1 MIAQVPF
8 WQRKRLDEMTPAEWE
23 SLCDGCGQCCLNK
36 LEDEDTG
43 EVYHTDLVCQYMD
56 TDTCGCTVYAE
67 RLKKVPGCT
76 LITPQTLAKY
86 HWLPYTCAYRTLA
99 EDRPLAEWHPLCS
112 GDAELVHAAAVSVR
126 GKVVSETLVAEQD
139 WEEHIIHW
147 VMT

>member
-8 WQRKRLDEMTPAEWE
+8 WQRKRLNEMTAQEWE
-23 SLCDGCGQCCLNK
+23 SLCDGCGKCCLNK

-43 EVYHTDLVCQYMD
+43 EVYHTDLVCRYMD
-56 TDTCGCTVYAE
+56 EETCQCTVYDE

-76 LITPQTLAKY
+76 VLTPDTVSDY

-99 EDRPLAEWHPLCS
+99 EGRPLADWHPLRS
-112 GDAELVHAAAVSVR
+112 GDPGSVHEAGVSIR
-126 GKVVSETLVAEQD
+126 NKVILEDRVPEED

-147 VMT
+147 IL